1 MNQKPGQE
9 QEIQNQRKQ
18 DEERPEQELNDQ
30 DPGERQKRNQ
40 NDQKDDPLA
49 AWVTAATP

>member
-1 MNQKPGQE
+1 MKQEFAPEQKIQKQPEDRE
-9 QEIQNQRKQ
+9 QA
-18 DEERPEQELNDQ
+18 DSSEQELNDQ

-49 AWVTAATP
+49 A